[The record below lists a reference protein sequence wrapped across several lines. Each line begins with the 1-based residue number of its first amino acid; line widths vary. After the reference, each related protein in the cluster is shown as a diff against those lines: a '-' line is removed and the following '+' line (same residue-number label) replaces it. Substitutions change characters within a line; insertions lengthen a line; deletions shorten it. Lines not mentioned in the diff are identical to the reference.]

1 MEGGENLTK
10 GKPSN
15 LKLRRARV
23 PPSRKLR
30 LLQRLKRAVGALRLR
45 KVDNQATDELSAAQA
60 KLKKANLEAL
70 ERLRR
75 IAIENTVQ
83 VSASERRRKVMRE
96 KRKKSKKGGVES
108 AFPET
113 FN

>member
-1 MEGGENLTK
+1 MTK

-30 LLQRLKRAVGALRLR
+30 LLQRLKRTVGALRLR
-45 KVDNQATDELSAAQA
+45 KVDKQAAGELSATQA

-75 IAIENTVQ
+75 IAIENIE

-96 KRKKSKKGGVES
+96 KRKKSKKGVES
-108 AFPET
+108 VFPET